1 LKIESKRGER
11 ALEITTKMVKE
22 LRELTSAGVLECR
35 DALVFCEGDLEEAAA
50 YLREKGLAIVA
61 KKSSREAS
69 EGTIEA
75 YVHSDM
81 AGSRLGVMLEL
92 NCETDFVAKTDEFQR
107 LAHDLAL
114 HIAFAAPQYLARDD
128 VPEQVVEEEKS
139 NYRAEALEEGKP
151 ERIVDRIVEGR
162 LEKFYQDMCIMEQPF
177 IKDEDKT
184 VHDLIN
190 DAIAKLGENIILR
203 RFVRYQV
210 GETL

>member
-1 LKIESKRGER
+1 LG
-11 ALEITTKMVKE
+11 ITTAMVKE
-22 LRELTSAGVLECR
+22 LRQATSAGVLECR
-35 DALVFCEGDLEEAAA
+35 KALEACEGDLEQAAA
-50 YLREKGLAIVA
+50 YLREKGLATVA

-69 EGTIEA
+69 EGIVEA

-81 AGSRLGVMLEL
+81 DGSRLAVMLEL
-92 NCETDFVAKTDEFQR
+92 NCETDFVAKTDEFKQ

-114 HIAFAAPQYLARDD
+114 HIAFAAPQYLTRDD
-128 VPEQVVEEEKS
+128 VPETVIESEKS
-139 NYRAEALEEGKP
+139 SYRAQALEEGKP

-184 VHDLIN
+184 IQDLIN
-190 DAIAKLGENIILR
+190 DAIAKLGENIVLR
-203 RFVRYQV
+203 RFVRYKV